1 MKNIPKHIAIIMDG
15 NGRWAKK
22 RGLARIRGH
31 SEGAKA
37 VKRAVTY
44 SRKIGIKFLTLF
56 AFSTENW
63 KRSGREIKF
72 LFSMLI
78 KYLDKEKNSL
88 IKQNI
93 RLRAIGDLEGLPGNV
108 LSKLKGAIEETSS
121 GNAMTL
127 VVAVNYGSR
136 DEIKRA
142 VKKIVEKNAPG
153 AEASE
158 IFEGA
163 LDTNFM
169 PDPDLLIRTSG
180 EMRLSNFLLYQSAY
194 SELYFTKTLWPD
206 FGPRELRRAIDAYRE
221 RKRRFGGY

>member
-108 LSKLKGAIEETSS
+108 LSKLKKAIEETSS

-142 VKKIVEKNAPG
+142 VKKTVEKNAPG
-153 AEASE
+153 AKASE

>member
-37 VKRAVTY
+37 VKRTVTY

-108 LSKLKGAIEETSS
+108 LSKLKKAIEETSS

-142 VKKIVEKNAPG
+142 VKKTVEKNAPG